1 MRSEA
6 ARGLVV
12 KLALRPG
19 RPVEPVLGRDGA
31 SGIRT
36 RDLLAAS
43 QTLSQ
48 LSYGPAK
55 TLPFKCSRSRW
66 APTRPCLVF
75 RARPAGTAYEVAD
88 DKTDYS
94 PVRDPMPEAEQ
105 RHERRLTRAFVF
117 GAYTFWI
124 YAMLLAGVII
134 LVIYLL
140 GGFGEG
146 GGDR

>member
-1 MRSEA
+1 MDTDQA
-6 ARGLVV
+6 
-12 KLALRPG
+12 
-19 RPVEPVLGRDGA
+19 
-31 SGIRT
+31 
-36 RDLLAAS
+36 
-43 QTLSQ
+43 
-48 LSYGPAK
+48 
-55 TLPFKCSRSRW
+55 
-66 APTRPCLVF
+66 CLVF
-75 RARPAGTAYEVAD
+75 RARPAGTAYDVAD

-94 PVRDPMPEAEQ
+94 PVREPMPEAEQ